1 MPPGDAAGRG
11 EPLVVPEPP
20 AALLTLPSASLSLH
34 VMPLLLRRSQRTLT
48 RVGAGAARGAVILEA
63 SHSGSTSRELE
74 TSDGSTSL
82 SGFVVA
88 DDGDQEDEVAAGL
101 RVAGALAGL
110 QEPQRVTLREDDGPA
125 GGASPVAADGGGLG
139 AVSRRSC
146 RRCGG
151 LGHNVRT
158 CTAAA
163 QVAVPA
169 AVVPTAGGIVVRQ
182 IHRAPGRVV
191 QAQRL
196 GPASLFDLGLSP
208 HVLPGASPEEVAAAA
223 ANANVPCYYYSVT
236 GGNEQGDKNVTVDT
250 LEIVYDI
257 ALVIAGGQ
265 GIVKVSRELG
275 GKENKLHI
283 QGIVSSPTLVTAQQ
297 YGSRLRTAVA
307 DAGVV
312 GHMFM
317 VSALTG
323 IKLHTVEGICQYTDK
338 DRGRGSHF
346 ITFESPQLR
355 GAGSDAFW
363 KRGEALYLLH
373 GNARDKSTCIL
384 TPQNIIFK
392 ALTFLSSVQYAEP
405 PSLPRL
411 LLDMHRHRGFA
422 PSVQF
427 AMSGNTF
434 RSVESAKAVLA
445 LNCSPVN
452 ATIDQLALA
461 YFNTD
466 KVTKLF
472 TLEDIDAPVPMTAL
486 QRDAAAARA
495 AAEAEAEALGI
506 PPPVF
511 HDVTMPQ
518 PSDDSRAVSRKRLFD
533 ELAMENGRTFAEG
546 EFPEVFIFV
555 GPTGV
560 HKSRIAREV
569 FGTKDAY
576 WFSREGGASTWMR
589 KEEMTKSILAIDE
602 CTDKDDSFILN
613 IESMKGLV
621 NFLPFT
627 FQAKDARGI
636 TTIEQ
641 CMFKKFVFTTT
652 APMAKWF
659 EDAKGEWARR
669 MREYATVYEFVG
681 VRQAVRRVH
690 ATWLGHTEPPQPLPT
705 WCVSSITWGSR

>member
-1 MPPGDAAGRG
+1 MPF
-11 EPLVVPEPP
+11 
-20 AALLTLPSASLSLH
+20 
-34 VMPLLLRRSQRTLT
+34 LLRRSQRTLT
-48 RVGAGAARGAVILEA
+48 RATAGAARGAVILEA
-63 SHSGSTSRELE
+63 SHSGSTSRGHE
-74 TSDGSTSL
+74 TSDRSSSL
-82 SGFVVA
+82 SGFIVA
-88 DDGDQEDEVAAGL
+88 DDAEPEDEVAAGL
-101 RVAGALAGL
+101 RAARTLAGV
-110 QEPQRVTLREDDGPA
+110 QEPLREDGEAA
-125 GGASPVAADGGGLG
+125 GGDSPVAADGDGVV
-139 AVSRRSC
+139 AVTRRSC

-163 QVAVPA
+163 RVDAPTEA
-169 AVVPTAGGIVVRQ
+169 APTAGGIVVRRIQ
-182 IHRAPGRVV
+182 RAPGRVV

-196 GPASLFDLGLSP
+196 APASLFDLGLSP
-208 HVLPGASPEEVAAAA
+208 HVAPGAAPEAVAAAA
-223 ANANVPCYYYSVT
+223 ANANVPSYYYSIT
-236 GGNEQGDKNVTVDT
+236 GGNEQGDKNVTADT
-250 LEIVYDI
+250 VQIVYDI
-257 ALVIAGGQ
+257 ALDIAAGK

-283 QGIVSSPTLVTAQQ
+283 QGIVSSPALATAQQ

-323 IKLHTVEGICQYTDK
+323 NKLHTVEGISRYTDK
-338 DRGRGSHF
+338 DRGRSHF
-346 ITFESPQLR
+346 ITFESPELR

-392 ALTFLSSVQYAEP
+392 AVTFMSSVQYAET

-411 LLDMHRHRGFA
+411 LLDMHRHAGFA

-434 RSVESAKAVLA
+434 RSAECANAVLA

-452 ATIDQLALA
+452 ATVDQMALT

-466 KVTKLF
+466 KVSKLY
-472 TLEDIDAPVPMTAL
+472 TIDDINAPVPMTAL

-495 AAEAEAEALGI
+495 AAEAQAEVMGI

-518 PSDDSRAVSRKRLFD
+518 PSDESRALSRKRLFD
-533 ELAMENGRTFAEG
+533 ELSTESGRTFTNG
-546 EFPEVFIFV
+546 EFPEVYAFV
-555 GPTGV
+555 GPTGF
-560 HKSRIAREV
+560 HKSRIAREE
-569 FGTKDAY
+569 FGTKEVY
-576 WFSREGGASTWMR
+576 WFSKEGGASTWMK
-589 KEEMTKSILAIDE
+589 KEEMTKAILAIDE
-602 CTDKDDSFILN
+602 CTGKDDAFILN
-613 IESMKGLV
+613 IETMKGLV

-627 FQAKDARGI
+627 FQAKDARGNA
-636 TTIEQ
+636 TIEQ
-641 CMFKKFVFTTT
+641 CMFKTFVFTTT
-652 APMAKWF
+652 APMDKWF
-659 EDAKGEWARR
+659 EDTKGEWARR
-669 MREYATVYEFVG
+669 MREFATVYEFTAA
-681 VRQAVRRVH
+681 RQAIRRVH
-690 ATWLGHTEPPQPLPT
+690 ATWLGHAQPPRPLPT
-705 WCVSSITWGSR
+705 WCTSSITWGSR